1 MEWFWLRIGAEILL
15 DQLSLREL
23 TLFEKGDL
31 TELKETRVEE
41 EEDGGES
48 LKAAKE
54 ETVAVAEANAM
65 LRVCLWFL

>member
-1 MEWFWLRIGAEILL
+1 MLQ

-41 EEDGGES
+41 DGGES

-54 ETVAVAEANAM
+54 ETVAVAETKAM

>member
-1 MEWFWLRIGAEILL
+1 MLQ

-31 TELKETRVEE
+31 TELKETRVEV
-41 EEDGGES
+41 DGGES

-54 ETVAVAEANAM
+54 ETVAVAEAKAM
-65 LRVCLWFL
+65 LRVCL

>member
-1 MEWFWLRIGAEILL
+1 MLQ

-41 EEDGGES
+41 DGGKNQYKKIKT
-48 LKAAKE
+48 LTKL
-54 ETVAVAEANAM
+54 NH
-65 LRVCLWFL
+65 

>member
-1 MEWFWLRIGAEILL
+1 MEWFWLRIGAEMLL

-23 TLFEKGDL
+23 TLFEKGNL
-31 TELKETRVEE
+31 TELRETR
-41 EEDGGES
+41 EEDGVES

-65 LRVCLWFL
+65 LMLRVCLWFL